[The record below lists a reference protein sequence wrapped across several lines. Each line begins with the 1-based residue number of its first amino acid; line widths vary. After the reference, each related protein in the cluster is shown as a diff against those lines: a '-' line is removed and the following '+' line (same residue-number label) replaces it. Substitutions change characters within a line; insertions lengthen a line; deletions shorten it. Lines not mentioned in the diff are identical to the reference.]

1 LRIEPQQRTQWRTAA
16 NANEHLE
23 TNTWKRIPGNEH
35 LETRRGIRNCFYS
48 PQSEHIPSTAA
59 LAVLVLTKESAEQ
72 HRKKGHWVSL
82 KEDSLGG

>member
-1 LRIEPQQRTQWRTAA
+1 
-16 NANEHLE
+16 
-23 TNTWKRIPGNEH
+23 